1 MICEKGSFIMVK
13 KLNEVHT
20 PMGEVNTLDPI
31 GDLIKRLRSQL
42 DRLSSVYEN
51 ADELATYRDW
61 TSLMTSKYLSAH
73 QSGVTALSELSE
85 CVAYMIEFEAEA
97 EAESNYTDDEDWYDD
112 TEV

>member
-1 MICEKGSFIMVK
+1 MVK
-13 KLNEVHT
+13 KLNEVRT

-31 GDLIKRLRSQL
+31 NDLIQRLKSQL
-42 DRLSSVYEN
+42 ARLSSVYAN

-61 TSLMTSKYLSAH
+61 TSTMTNKYLSAH
-73 QSGVTALSELSE
+73 QSGAKALSELSA

-97 EAESNYTDDEDWYDD
+97 EANYTGDDEEWYDD

>member
-1 MICEKGSFIMVK
+1 MVK
-13 KLNEVHT
+13 RLNEVRT

-31 GDLIKRLRSQL
+31 SDLIKRLRSQL
-42 DRLSSVYEN
+42 DRLSSVYAN

-73 QSGVTALSELSE
+73 QSGAKALSELSD
-85 CVAYMIEFEAEA
+85 CVAYMIEFEA